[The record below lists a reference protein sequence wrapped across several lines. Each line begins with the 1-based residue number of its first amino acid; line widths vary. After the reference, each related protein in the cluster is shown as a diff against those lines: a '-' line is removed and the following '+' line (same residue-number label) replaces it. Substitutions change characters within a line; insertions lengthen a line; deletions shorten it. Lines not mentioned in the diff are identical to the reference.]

1 MRFDFIAPFI
11 DASITVLNDIL
22 AVSVTKGRTSLKEAM
37 APTACLSVSFGLTGD
52 VEGTV
57 LFDIPE
63 KTAFEIAGAM
73 NSAPFHSIEPMVLD
87 TLAELMNMI
96 VGRSVTLLNDKGFRF
111 NLTPPTIFS
120 GTNIKFHSPDIE
132 ALVVPV
138 STDHGDFLISVAMR
152 TTV

>member
-22 AVSVTKGRTSLKEAM
+22 AVSVTKGRVSLKEVIAR
-37 APTACLSVSFGLTGD
+37 TACLSVSFGLSGD

-63 KTAFEIAGAM
+63 KTAFEISGAM
-73 NSAPFHSIEPMVLD
+73 NCATFDSMEPMVLD

-96 VGRSVTLLNDKGFRF
+96 VGRSVTLLNDKGFSF

-120 GTNIKFHSPDIE
+120 GKSTKFSSTDIE

-138 STDHGDFLISVAMR
+138 STAYGDFAISVAMR